1 MGLVLWAAFG
11 GQPRDCRY
19 RAKRFHETWLEITG
33 TLSTS
38 TKIAFSFVKDSKI
51 VGVAISSLIFKIFK
65 LH

>member
-33 TLSTS
+33 TLSTV
-38 TKIAFSFVKDSKI
+38 TVVAFSFVKDSKI
-51 VGVAISSLIFKIFK
+51 VGVATSNLISMIF
-65 LH
+65 